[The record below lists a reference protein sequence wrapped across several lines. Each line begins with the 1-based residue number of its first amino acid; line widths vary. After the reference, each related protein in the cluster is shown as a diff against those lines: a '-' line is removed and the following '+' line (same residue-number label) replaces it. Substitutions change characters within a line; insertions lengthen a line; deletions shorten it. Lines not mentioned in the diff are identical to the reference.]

1 MGMLIAY
8 IVPGARRTSTVFHVS
23 LDLLETAKVNPSTC
37 SKWLLEM
44 GRPWSEGRLTRF
56 HVNTWIERRKSME
69 ALKVFV
75 YQ

>member
-1 MGMLIAY
+1 VL
-8 IVPGARRTSTVFHVS
+8 